1 MKTIKILFLFV
12 GMLVSGA
19 VSAQN
24 NFSEWMYL
32 RGDKPVQFRLEKTKV
47 ESNKV
52 FYQIHLRL
60 NKEGSGYCTHE
71 LCYGYVIYLP
81 IYEYDTD
88 TKTGKATDLH
98 FKIPKEFTGEYTI
111 PNEFYTVNKTES
123 NGVISYWDHNKNYPM
138 QKVIS
143 NGEIRQQLE
152 FLRGCVDNMRNDKPY
167 SGFDAYCN
175 QNGFKIAEA
184 IEIK

>member
-12 GMLVSGA
+12 GMLVGSA
-19 VSAQN
+19 INAQN
-24 NFSEWMYL
+24 NFSEWLYL
-32 RGDKPVQFRLEKTKV
+32 RGDKPVQFRLEKTKL
-47 ESNKV
+47 EGNKV
-52 FYQIHLRL
+52 FYKIHLRL
-60 NKEGSGYCTHE
+60 NKEGAGYCTHE

-98 FKIPKEFTGEYTI
+98 FKIPKEFAGEYII
-111 PNEFYTVNKTES
+111 PTEFYTVNKAES

-152 FLRGCVDNMRNDKPY
+152 FLRGCVDTMRNDKPY

-175 QNGFKIAEA
+175 QNGFKMAEA

>member
-1 MKTIKILFLFV
+1 M
-12 GMLVSGA
+12 
-19 VSAQN
+19 
-24 NFSEWMYL
+24 
-32 RGDKPVQFRLEKTKV
+32 
-47 ESNKV
+47 
-52 FYQIHLRL
+52 
-60 NKEGSGYCTHE
+60 
-71 LCYGYVIYLP
+71 
-81 IYEYDTD
+81 
-88 TKTGKATDLH
+88 
-98 FKIPKEFTGEYTI
+98 
-111 PNEFYTVNKTES
+111 ES
-123 NGVISYWDHNKNYPM
+123 NGVISYWDHDKNYPM